1 MVGFLLWLLMGLI
14 VGAITGF
21 LMKTNY
27 PWYVDILLGLVGA
40 AVGGWLSSL
49 LLGVDLTS
57 GFNLT
62 SLITAVIG
70 AVIVVAIAR
79 MLLRGRSAL

>member
-1 MVGFLLWLLMGLI
+1 MGILLWLLMGLI

-21 LMKTNY
+21 LMRSNY
-27 PWYVDILLGLVGA
+27 PWYIDILLGLVGA
-40 AVGGWLSSL
+40 AVGGWLSSIF
-49 LLGVDLTS
+49 LGMDLTG

-70 AVIVVAIAR
+70 AVIVVAVTRLI
-79 MLLRGRSAL
+79 LRGRSTL